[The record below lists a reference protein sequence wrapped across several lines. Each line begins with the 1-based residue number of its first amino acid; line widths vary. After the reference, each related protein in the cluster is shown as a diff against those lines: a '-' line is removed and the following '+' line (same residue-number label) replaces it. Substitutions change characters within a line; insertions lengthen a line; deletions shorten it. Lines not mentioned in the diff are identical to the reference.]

1 KILRDLALPA
11 SPRLTVGNEIIT
23 NFGGDHD
30 LVAIF
35 RKRFGDVFLA
45 QTVSVGVRGIEQRNA
60 EIERLAHKRERLA
73 FSVIPPPPGRDRP
86 HSEADFTD
94 GQVSVL
100 VSAKFHRPQTT

>member
-1 KILRDLALPA
+1 KILSDFALPA
-11 SPRLTVGNEIIT
+11 SPGLTVGNEIIT
-23 NFGGDHD
+23 NIGGDHD
-30 LVAIF
+30 FVAIF

-45 QTVSVGVRGIEQRNA
+45 QTVSVSIGGIERGDAQV
-60 EIERLAHKRERLA
+60 ERLVHERERLA